1 MKVILLL
8 AAAVV
13 VLAGCQARQQVR
25 ETVGVV
31 PETTALELIA
41 HGRYA
46 EAAGE
51 YIALS
56 RTARGAAAQ
65 DLMLKAVALLLGIGR
80 TDRASRLLDELAD
93 RTLAGELVPRRDLMA
108 ADLALRQGA
117 PHRTIELLSQ
127 SPAARFGP
135 ESTAKFHLL
144 RARAYEDT
152 GRFMDA
158 ARERAALDAA
168 LVDDTRRATN
178 RSALWDALTRVDR
191 EQRELELPLATGP
204 LVGWLHLAAISDEH
218 RSSPAALERALAQW
232 RANFPSHPATGEIVA
247 AMLGS
252 IRESVRRPTRLALL
266 LPFHGDFAEAAE
278 ATRDGFLA
286 AWYADATNAQRPVI
300 TLHDTSFEAIDIVYT
315 RAVEAGADF
324 VVGPLR
330 HGAVTS
336 LVCSDTPL
344 VTTLAL
350 NEMDEDPPSEQEG
363 GQRCGRDQTVPEV
376 YHFTLMPEAEA
387 RQVAEHAWIGGWS
400 KAIVFT
406 REGAW
411 GERVYQAFADEWERL
426 GGVLLDHRVLPPDAP
441 DVGAPTAA
449 ALGVLRS
456 RERARDMARVIG
468 RQVEHEPRRR
478 QDIDFVFTAA
488 FPAGARQLMPRLA
501 FHHGGDLP
509 VYATSHVWS
518 GVPDP
523 INDRDLDGIVFGD
536 MPWLV
541 APTESDRLLREQ
553 LDAALP
559 GRVMPLLR
567 LYAFGADAYRLA
579 IGLRRI
585 AGDRLSSIDG
595 HSGRLSVDANHRI
608 SRRLEWTRFVDG
620 VPAPYEPGGTGVEPS
635 HPSPVR

>member
-1 MKVILLL
+1 MKVILVL

-13 VLAGCQARQQVR
+13 VLAGCQAQQQVR
-25 ETVGVV
+25 ETIGVV

-41 HGRYA
+41 NGRYA

-65 DLMLKAVALLLGIGR
+65 DLMLKAVALLLGIGQ
-80 TDRASRLLDELAD
+80 TDRASQLLDELAGQ
-93 RTLAGELVPRRDLMA
+93 TLAGELVPRRDLMA

-204 LVGWLHLAAISDEH
+204 LVGWLRLAAISDEH

-300 TLHDTSFEAIDIVYT
+300 TLHDTSFEAIDVVYT

-350 NEMDEDPPSEQEG
+350 NEMDEVPPSEQEG
-363 GQRCGRDQTVPEV
+363 GRRCGRDQTVPEI

-387 RQVAEHAWIGGWS
+387 QQVADHAWIGGLS
-400 KAIVFT
+400 KAIAFT

-426 GGVLLDHRVLPPDAP
+426 GGVLLDHRALPPDAP

-449 ALGVLRS
+449 ALGVLDS
-456 RERARDMARVIG
+456 RERARDIARVIG
-468 RQVEHEPRRR
+468 RAVEHEPRRR

-488 FPAGARQLMPRLA
+488 FPADARQLMPRLA

-509 VYATSHVWS
+509 VYATSHVWT

-541 APTESDRLLREQ
+541 APTESGRLLREQ
-553 LDAALP
+553 LDAAIP
-559 GRVMPLLR
+559 GRVVPLLR

-595 HSGRLSVDANHRI
+595 HSGRLSVGANHRI

>member
-1 MKVILLL
+1 MSPDESPSTKTCHDAAKRRRGKPDDAMKVILLL
-8 AAAVV
+8 ATAVV
-13 VLAGCQARQQVR
+13 VLAGCQAQQQVR

-65 DLMLKAVALLLGIGR
+65 DLMLKAVALLLGIGQ
-80 TDRASRLLDELAD
+80 TDRASQLLDELAGQ
-93 RTLAGELVPRRDLMA
+93 TLAGELVPRRDLMA

-204 LVGWLHLAAISDEH
+204 LVGWLPLAAISDEP

-232 RANFPSHPATGEIVA
+232 RGNFPSHPATGEIVA

-278 ATRDGFLA
+278 AARDGFLA
-286 AWYADATNAQRPVI
+286 AWYADATNAQRPAIAV
-300 TLHDTSFEAIDIVYT
+300 HDTSFEAIDVVYT

-330 HGAVTS
+330 RGAVTS

-350 NEMDEDPPSEQEG
+350 NEMDDVPPSEQEG
-363 GQRCGRDQTVPEV
+363 GRRCGRDQTVPEI
-376 YHFTLMPEAEA
+376 YHFTLMP
-387 RQVAEHAWIGGWS
+387 
-400 KAIVFT
+400 
-406 REGAW
+406 
-411 GERVYQAFADEWERL
+411 
-426 GGVLLDHRVLPPDAP
+426 
-441 DVGAPTAA
+441 
-449 ALGVLRS
+449 
-456 RERARDMARVIG
+456 
-468 RQVEHEPRRR
+468 
-478 QDIDFVFTAA
+478 
-488 FPAGARQLMPRLA
+488 
-501 FHHGGDLP
+501 
-509 VYATSHVWS
+509 
-518 GVPDP
+518 
-523 INDRDLDGIVFGD
+523 
-536 MPWLV
+536 
-541 APTESDRLLREQ
+541 
-553 LDAALP
+553 
-559 GRVMPLLR
+559 
-567 LYAFGADAYRLA
+567 
-579 IGLRRI
+579 
-585 AGDRLSSIDG
+585 
-595 HSGRLSVDANHRI
+595 
-608 SRRLEWTRFVDG
+608 
-620 VPAPYEPGGTGVEPS
+620 
-635 HPSPVR
+635 